1 MTILS
6 KMQYFEGENIQPPIL
21 IFSSVC
27 FKFPKKDYFCTSICS
42 NVGIGRQACFRS
54 MCLHGHAGSSP
65 ASSTQSSLFAQVLEL
80 VDKHV

>member
-1 MTILS
+1 
-6 KMQYFEGENIQPPIL
+6 MQYFESENIQTSNL
-21 IFSSVC
+21 IFSSGC